1 MIAKPSQ
8 TRILAA
14 LALAFAVMAL
24 GGCPTETGDPAAPS
38 SEWADLSDFI
48 AEFVRSALAAWAL

>member
-14 LALAFAVMAL
+14 VALTFAVMAL
-24 GGCPTETGDPAAPS
+24 GGCPPETGDPAATS
-38 SEWADLSDFI
+38 SEWADLTDFV
-48 AEFVRSALAAWAL
+48 AEFLRSALAAWAL